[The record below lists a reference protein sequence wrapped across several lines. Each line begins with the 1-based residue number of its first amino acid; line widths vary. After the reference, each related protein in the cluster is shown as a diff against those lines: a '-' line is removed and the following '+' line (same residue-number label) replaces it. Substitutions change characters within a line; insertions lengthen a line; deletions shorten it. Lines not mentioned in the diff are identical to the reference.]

1 MRHPRP
7 TPFEPFQ
14 FLLAKWVDSFARPAL
29 DLASLTALSST
40 LRVSIASL
48 VIRDL
53 SWSSHASP
61 RPWWRDDTA
70 STHCDSFSLLGFKSR
85 ISQKQSLN
93 APLPLQKLILN
104 HKLNYHVKCSLAL
117 EVQSVDIGIVLQDD
131 FSALYWTVLSRP
143 EKFYTNYR
151 LTYVKLCL
159 HLMCFDWI
167 LASHGRVITSV
178 SQAFCLSLLDARL
191 YLPYSLTIPL

>member
-1 MRHPRP
+1 MKHPHP

-29 DLASLTALSST
+29 DLTSLTALSST

-48 VIRDL
+48 VIRVL

-61 RPWWRDDTA
+61 RPWWRVDTA
-70 STHCDSFSLLGFKSR
+70 STHCDNFSLLGFKSR

-104 HKLNYHVKCSLAL
+104 HRFNYHVKCSLAL
-117 EVQSVDIGIVLQDD
+117 KVQSIDIGIVLQDD
-131 FSALYWTVLSRP
+131 FSALYWTVLSCP
-143 EKFYTNYR
+143 KIFYINYR
-151 LTYVKLCL
+151 VTYAELCL
-159 HLMCFDWI
+159 HPMCFNWTR
-167 LASHGRVITSV
+167 ASHGRVSTSA
-178 SQAFCLSLLDARL
+178 SQAFCQSLPNARL
-191 YLPYSLTIPL
+191 YLPYSSMIPL